1 MNRRRKR
8 SGPPVD
14 YWHLLFNPAAKIAGT
29 GLQWDGTKLWSQE
42 PPRVGEAIEKIERAW
57 AVLRDPMIALQL
69 AAMYDKSNRQAD
81 ALDVLRDAF
90 RQDPRHHLVRH
101 HAAIALLRHGTVGDV
116 RNFCESVLKV
126 DPEDAFARFIVV
138 LLERFDVWV
147 DEMVET
153 VTAIQSTLPPFI
165 ISCPVWGKSH
175 SGYFLNYLCATLLSK
190 NNLPELAKRHAVHI
204 VVFTTAETEE
214 YLRAAPLFAR
224 LAEYAA
230 VRIVH
235 YTDSLMDY
243 DRAMEAHYGH
253 ERVSYS
259 DHSLAFY
266 YARNCRFALMSG
278 AHYAAL
284 AAGRAT
290 DALVS
295 CQVADLILNDGA
307 LPCMAALLEAKADAV
322 LIHTIQMNG
331 TALREIL
338 DRTFRDGDHVLHIPS
353 QDCAKLLVDH
363 IPQRNSGDVGPSVES
378 PIRICWR
385 VGKEGI
391 LLHANHYHP
400 ICLRPKAFD
409 HPFALTIDPVD
420 SRLIDRSSL
429 RLERIHLVQDASIVG
444 LSIDDE
450 PPPEQPGSSM
460 RSPPIRD
467 FAFWLWGYWGRVRG
481 ILFRSPLRFGQA
493 TSSEEWDRAEAA
505 ASIFVDA
512 IVEQAAHLEGDRQA
526 KKSWRL

>member
-8 SGPPVD
+8 SGPSVD
-14 YWHLLFNPAAKIAGT
+14 YWHLLFNPAARIAGT
-29 GLQWDGTKLWSQE
+29 GLQWDGTKLWSGE
-42 PPRVGEAIEKIERAW
+42 PPQVGEAMEKIERAW
-57 AVLRDPMIALQL
+57 AVLRDPMVALQL

-81 ALDVLRDAF
+81 ALVVLREAF
-90 RQDPRHHLVRH
+90 RQDPRHPLVRH
-101 HAAIALLRHGTVGDV
+101 HAAIALLRHGTAGDV
-116 RNFCESVLKV
+116 RDFADSVLKV
-126 DPEDAFARFIVV
+126 DPEDAFARFIVT

-147 DEMVET
+147 AEVVET
-153 VTAIQSTLPPFI
+153 VRRTQSALPPFI
-165 ISCPVWGKSH
+165 IACPVWGQPH

-190 NNLPELAKRHAVHI
+190 NNLPELAKHHAVHI

-214 YLRAAPLFAR
+214 YLRASPSFAR
-224 LAEYAA
+224 LSEHAT
-230 VRIVH
+230 VLIVH
-235 YTDSLMDY
+235 YAESQVDHGS
-243 DRAMEAHYGH
+243 AMEAHYGH

-259 DHSLAFY
+259 DRSLAFY

-307 LPCMAALLEAKADAV
+307 LPSMAAHLDANADAV

-331 TALREIL
+331 TALRSML
-338 DRTFRDGDHVLHIPS
+338 DRTFRDQDDVLHIS
-353 QDCAKLLVDH
+353 SLDCAKLLVDH
-363 IPQRNSGDVGPSVES
+363 IPERNSGDVGPSVDS

-385 VGKEGI
+385 VGEEG
-391 LLHANHYHP
+391 LLIHANHYHP

-409 HPFALTIDPVD
+409 YPLAPTIDPVD

-450 PPPEQPGSSM
+450 PAPEQPGNSM
-460 RSPPIRD
+460 RSLPIPD
-467 FAFWLWGYWGRVRG
+467 FAFWLWGYWGRFRG
-481 ILFRSPLRFGQA
+481 AFFRSPLRLGQA
-493 TSSEEWDRAEAA
+493 TAPEWEHAEAA
-505 ASIFVDA
+505 ASIVVDA
-512 IVEQAAHLEGDRQA
+512 IVEQAARLEGDRQA
-526 KKSWRL
+526 QKSWRL